1 MINGESRKSEILK
14 TKKEIIKM
22 GKVKTHKASAK
33 RFSVTASGKVKMGH
47 CHHRHN
53 TGLKTAKRKRHLRSS
68 AILSEAMTANIR
80 TLIQK

>member
-1 MINGESRKSEILK
+1 MIYRHNVLPQIESEKEIL
-14 TKKEIIKM
+14 KM

-68 AILSEAMTANIR
+68 AILSKSMTDNIR